1 VGDRLDDGA
10 GLAMESSGPVA
21 PPFRCPTSA
30 TDYDVANGAANVHLE
45 EQTMRVVLMLLAVAA
60 MAVIPAAAAQQAK
73 ETPAP
78 AKSTRNAAAK
88 ASPAPTTPINL
99 NTATQ
104 AQLESLPGVGPKA
117 AERILEYRKQNGSFK
132 KIEDLM
138 NVKGFGE
145 KTFLKL
151 KPMITTTDKA
161 TSGSSL

>member
-1 VGDRLDDGA
+1 MAELITTR
-10 GLAMESSGPVA
+10 
-21 PPFRCPTSA
+21 
-30 TDYDVANGAANVHLE
+30 NGAVATILFSNPQKMNAMTYDMWRAVPKTLAALDADPAVHAIV
-45 EQTMRVVLMLLAVAA
+45 QRVEKTA
-60 MAVIPAAAAQQAK
+60 
-73 ETPAP
+73 AP
-78 AKSTRNAAAK
+78 ATKRASTSKAA
-88 ASPAPTTPINL
+88 PAPTTPINI

-117 AERILEYRKQNGSFK
+117 AQRILDYRKQNGSFK

-151 KPMITTTDKA
+151 KPMLTVSDKAA